1 MSEDPAPAGGDR
13 PYEDREWLAEH
24 LRDERREA
32 DMLGEIREALFGMQD
47 GIVSTLAVVSTV
59 SGATNDRFIILVAG
73 IASALAGVFSMGAG
87 EYLSSKS
94 QREIFDAQVEKERQ
108 EVEERPGESQAEVAY
123 MLEQEGLSEPAAKR
137 VVAELAREPNV
148 LLRTMVEKE
157 LGISIEGGRGALHGA
172 VVMGAS
178 FGLAATIPVIPY
190 LVLPVAAA
198 VPASVALSAAV
209 LFAIGVVKSR
219 WTRRNPIRAG
229 LEVVLLAAFA
239 GIAGFFFGSLLPSM
253 FGENGPRV

>member
-1 MSEDPAPAGGDR
+1 MPRSGPPDR
-13 PYEDREWLAEH
+13 PYHDRAWLAEH
-24 LRDERREA
+24 LRDERRAA
-32 DMLGEIREALFGMQD
+32 DLLGEIREALFGMQD

-59 SGATNDRFIILVAG
+59 SGATNDRFAILVAG

-157 LGISIEGGRGALHGA
+157 LGISLEGGRGALHGA
-172 VVMGAS
+172 LIMGAS
-178 FGLAATIPVIPY
+178 FGLAAIVPIVPY
-190 LVLPVAAA
+190 LVLPVPTA

-219 WTRRNPIRAG
+219 WTRRDPIRAG
-229 LEVVLLAAFA
+229 LEIVLLAAFA
-239 GIAGFFFGSLLPSM
+239 GIAGFFFGSLLPSIL
-253 FGENGPRV
+253 GVNAPSV

>member
-1 MSEDPAPAGGDR
+1 MSEDPAPAGHDR

-32 DMLGEIREALFGMQD
+32 DLLGEIREALFGMQD

-59 SGATNDRFIILVAG
+59 SGATNDRFAILVAG

-94 QREIFDAQVEKERQ
+94 QREIFDAQVERERE

-157 LGISIEGGRGALHGA
+157 LGISLEGGRGALHGGL
-172 VVMGAS
+172 VMGAS
-178 FGLAATIPVIPY
+178 FGLAAIVPIVPY
-190 LVLPVAAA
+190 LVLPVPTA

-219 WTRRNPIRAG
+219 WTRRDPIRAG

-239 GIAGFFFGSLLPSM
+239 GIAGFFFGSLLPSIL
-253 FGENGPRV
+253 GVNAP